1 MVTCDEGHVNTSS
14 DAHINQSSRVEGWLS
29 MTETTDDA
37 KTSRAEA
44 TRGRLLE
51 AAVAAFAEKGFHATT
66 TRDIA
71 AAAGMSPAALY
82 MHHRSKEE
90 LLYLISRAGH
100 ERVLMRMREAIAW
113 GGTPAEQ
120 LHRVVHAFAMHHTER
135 HTEARIVN
143 YELTS
148 LSPEH
153 LVEVRK
159 LRHEIEA
166 ELRDLVDS
174 GVATGDFQTPDPR
187 MASAALLSMGIDL
200 ARWYREDTLWKP
212 EDLADGYANMA
223 LRIVGAR
230 HL

>member
-1 MVTCDEGHVNTSS
+1 
-14 DAHINQSSRVEGWLS
+14 

-37 KTSRAEA
+37 NTSRADA

-51 AAVAAFAEKGFHATT
+51 AAVAAFAEKGFHGTT

-82 MHHRSKEE
+82 VHHRSKEE

-100 ERVLMRMREAIAW
+100 QRVLVLMRKAIAS
-113 GGTPAEQ
+113 GTTPAEK
-120 LHRVVHAFAMHHTER
+120 LRHVVHAFAMHHTER

-143 YELTS
+143 YELTA

-153 LVEVRK
+153 LIEVRK
-159 LRHEIEA
+159 LRREIET

-187 MASAALLSMGIDL
+187 MASAALLSMSIDL
-200 ARWYREDTLWKP
+200 ARWYREDSSWKP
-212 EDLADGYANMA
+212 QDLANGYANIA
-223 LRIVGAR
+223 LGIVGAR